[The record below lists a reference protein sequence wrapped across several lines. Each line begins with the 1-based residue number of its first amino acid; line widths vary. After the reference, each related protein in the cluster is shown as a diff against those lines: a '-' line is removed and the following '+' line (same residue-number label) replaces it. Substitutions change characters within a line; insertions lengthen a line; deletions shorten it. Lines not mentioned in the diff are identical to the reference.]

1 MNFRQSKADS
11 AHDGS
16 PAARRQAGRDTARR
30 EFDMVMA
37 WSVDRLGRS
46 LTFLN
51 QLVDVIDE
59 PPEGFYLALTMRSDF
74 LGDCARHPRFADAL
88 NRASHLLRGMS
99 NAELAEAIIRPAALL
114 GARIE
119 PDLVET
125 PNSISNTSF
134 AFWRKGIASR
144 TARPPTRQKGLNPP
158 LAPSTK

>member
-1 MNFRQSKADS
+1 
-11 AHDGS
+11 
-16 PAARRQAGRDTARR
+16 
-30 EFDMVMA
+30 MVMA

-114 GARIE
+114 GGRIE

-134 AFWRKGIASR
+134 ACWRKGIASR